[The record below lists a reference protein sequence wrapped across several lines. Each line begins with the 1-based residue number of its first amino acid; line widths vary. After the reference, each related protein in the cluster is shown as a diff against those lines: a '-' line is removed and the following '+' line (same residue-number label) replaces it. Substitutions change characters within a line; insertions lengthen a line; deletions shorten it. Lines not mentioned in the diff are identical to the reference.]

1 MAPTLGPLEAQ
12 DVSSDITTADNRQIL
27 QMSSANRGN
36 GDAQHDGATV
46 PDEQQT
52 ERGRVSHANGNG
64 DRATVTQQTEHG
76 SVSQVNELNLQASEE
91 QRRDVTAPY
100 DTITAQPQQP
110 VTAPEPPQAS
120 TAPERPQ
127 PVDNRSPYPSI
138 LSELVRVQQEQEAE
152 VSKFYD
158 EIRSTAAQ
166 VRTTALAQERMAAGH
181 QASRAETFAQMQAV
195 LAQFN
200 QVQEAQRKS
209 DEQAQ
214 KTLDEINQV
223 QEAQR
228 KSDERAQKSDEQAQK
243 TLDEIKKMKE
253 EMKTREEKLS
263 KEIKK
268 EIKKEAKKEKVK
280 KEKAAGKPKK
290 NWSLYNIHVMEER
303 KRLKAL
309 GSEQDLFQVA
319 ARSWREMSEEDRMRL
334 YGDILTLDKQRYE
347 REMEGW
353 WEERKVPADQRKPA
367 AKPSPEDLAATADPQ
382 EFATDAPIETQSPP
396 EESAPIAATVGQG
409 EQIFVPNLPP
419 IDIAT
424 NGTEA
429 TLNEVVFPP
438 PTTTIVINRRQEVH
452 GATVALDEERTG
464 DSSRAT
470 YPEAVPF
477 LGVERIS
484 QEEQPVHAEEVRQSN
499 SVPEAAS
506 LPETDA
512 NHHRD
517 NTEDAIGSAAA
528 RRLQE
533 STASLASNGDG
544 NTQELPSVS
553 ARRPRGKKRK
563 NHSPYW
569 FRNAPVYELE
579 GYTDGTPLQAG
590 FVWVEY
596 DSGIAVQV
604 KEVELGKKLP
614 PRSSR
619 RRLSHNLF
627 SARDSTFHEA
637 GGSSGNVP
645 EPQTTSPPETI
656 YVNVTHRHNQA
667 AYGDNVDPVRNQTSA
682 SVNQETASKRPERDC
697 RRRSNDASKVPF
709 PVGYRFYH
717 QVPSGNHHQGYRC
730 VAEVKEVIGDS
741 ELTSVF
747 DCLSLLAFCCPDLT
761 SSQKSSQSITDDG
774 DFTSPDSMR
783 RCYYYD
789 LNDGSK
795 RGGGTPFVKTIE
807 KKKVYEN

>member
-1 MAPTLGPLEAQ
+1 MSRSGNTAMAG
-12 DVSSDITTADNRQIL
+12 SSV
-27 QMSSANRGN
+27 RGN
-36 GDAQHDGATV
+36 RNTEEPAVDPTV
-46 PDEQQT
+46 GNLNVQGSSPSASSNNK
-52 ERGRVSHANGNG
+52 GREANTDHPQEPFQPLSEEPVAAAAAENLPQVVVNSFAGVSH
-64 DRATVTQQTEHG
+64 
-76 SVSQVNELNLQASEE
+76 SQHRSIH
-91 QRRDVTAPY
+91 TPY
-100 DTITAQPQQP
+100 
-110 VTAPEPPQAS
+110 
-120 TAPERPQ
+120 
-127 PVDNRSPYPSI
+127 
-138 LSELVRVQQEQEAE
+138 L
-152 VSKFYD
+152 
-158 EIRSTAAQ
+158 
-166 VRTTALAQERMAAGH
+166 H
-181 QASRAETFAQMQAV
+181 
-195 LAQFN
+195 
-200 QVQEAQRKS
+200 
-209 DEQAQ
+209 
-214 KTLDEINQV
+214 
-223 QEAQR
+223 
-228 KSDERAQKSDEQAQK
+228 
-243 TLDEIKKMKE
+243 
-253 EMKTREEKLS
+253 
-263 KEIKK
+263 
-268 EIKKEAKKEKVK
+268 
-280 KEKAAGKPKK
+280 
-290 NWSLYNIHVMEER
+290 
-303 KRLKAL
+303 
-309 GSEQDLFQVA
+309 
-319 ARSWREMSEEDRMRL
+319 
-334 YGDILTLDKQRYE
+334 
-347 REMEGW
+347 
-353 WEERKVPADQRKPA
+353 
-367 AKPSPEDLAATADPQ
+367 
-382 EFATDAPIETQSPP
+382 
-396 EESAPIAATVGQG
+396 PIA
-409 EQIFVPNLPP
+409 
-419 IDIAT
+419 IAPS
-424 NGTEA
+424 GTEA
-429 TLNEVVFPP
+429 TLNDVVFPP

-464 DSSRAT
+464 DPSSAT

-506 LPETDA
+506 LPEIDA

-517 NTEDAIGSAAA
+517 NTEGAVGSASA

-619 RRLSHNLF
+619 RRLCHNLF
-627 SARDSTFHEA
+627 AAGGNTSREV

-645 EPQTTSPPETI
+645 EPQSTPPTETI
-656 YVNVTHRHNQA
+656 NVTHRHNQA

-697 RRRSNDASKVPF
+697 RRRSKDASKVPF

-717 QVPSGNHHQGYRC
+717 QVTSGNHHQGYRC

-747 DCLSLLAFCCPDLT
+747 DCLSLLAFCCPGLT

-795 RGGGTPFVKTIE
+795 RGGGTPLVKTIE